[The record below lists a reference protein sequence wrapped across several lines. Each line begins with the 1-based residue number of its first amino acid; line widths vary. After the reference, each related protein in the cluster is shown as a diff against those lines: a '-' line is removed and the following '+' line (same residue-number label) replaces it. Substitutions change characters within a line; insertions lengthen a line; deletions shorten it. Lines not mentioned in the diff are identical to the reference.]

1 MFLESAQKKE
11 TFATVFT
18 KYFFLL
24 MNSVDVNF
32 ELAFAWIAFVTLITV
47 EECCLQMHFIDVLFQ
62 IGSQVKFLV
71 AILTLNVICLVFLVG
86 MVNKLDFGVET
97 LCAHVAKVFHFV

>member
-32 ELAFAWIAFVTLITV
+32 ELAFARIAL
-47 EECCLQMHFIDVLFQ
+47 
-62 IGSQVKFLV
+62 
-71 AILTLNVICLVFLVG
+71 LTLNVICLVFLVG